1 MTVGWNG
8 LVTGPKVRLGRGL
21 EETEQNPEQSN
32 NSHGRSQRKKQCGER
47 KDEYPYWK
55 EQSKLS
61 SGFLALLYYILFLF
75 YHCYFYQ
82 MCKMTRTYIIMW
94 LANFDEVECGAPLG
108 LHLVGV
114 IHL

>member
-32 NSHGRSQRKKQCGER
+32 NSHGRRQRKKQCGER

-55 EQSKLS
+55 EQRKLS
-61 SGFLALLYYILFLF
+61 SAFLALLYYILFLF
-75 YHCYFYQ
+75 LSLLFLPNVQNDQDIHHYHVA
-82 MCKMTRTYIIMW
+82 CK
-94 LANFDEVECGAPLG
+94 F
-108 LHLVGV
+108 
-114 IHL
+114 